1 MISDGARLHQK
12 LPKNCFFGC
21 YQPRLLVSSMCL
33 LEIRM
38 HFSKACKHQVSN
50 SCFFKSRTKMTFV
63 DWKST
68 ADLGDCSTFSFA
80 WNDSKKFSRVN
91 MCWPVAWIKTIAVL
105 GDQWHV
111 FLKGSRGSI
120 VKWNILIWRDVMR
133 WILPA
138 LPAEVT
144 VEPESPSAAR

>member
-21 YQPRLLVSSMCL
+21 NQPRLLVSSMCL

-50 SCFFKSRTKMTFV
+50 SCFFKSRTKTTFV
-63 DWKST
+63 DSKST
-68 ADLGDCSTFSFA
+68 ADLGRLFNFFRLHRI
-80 WNDSKKFSRVN
+80 FSRVN
-91 MCWPVAWIKTIAVL
+91 MCWPVTWIKTIAVL

-111 FLKGSRGSI
+111 FLKGLSCQVKYSHLTRCDAMDPPGAPSWGNGRTWVSI
-120 VKWNILIWRDVMR
+120 
-133 WILPA
+133 
-138 LPAEVT
+138 
-144 VEPESPSAAR
+144 SC

>member
-21 YQPRLLVSSMCL
+21 NQPRLLVSSMCL

-38 HFSKACKHQVSN
+38 HFSNACKHQVSN
-50 SCFFKSRTKMTFV
+50 SCFFLSRTKMTFV
-63 DWKST
+63 DSKST
-68 ADLGDCSTFSFA
+68 ADLGRLFNFFRLHGMIPR
-80 WNDSKKFSRVN
+80 NFQEYIN
-91 MCWPVAWIKTIAVL
+91 MCWPVTWIKTIAVL
-105 GDQWHV
+105 GDQDI
-111 FLKGSRGSI
+111 FFSMGS
-120 VKWNILIWRDVMR
+120 VVMWNILIWRDVMR

-144 VEPESPSAAR
+144 VEPESPSVAR

>member
-21 YQPRLLVSSMCL
+21 NQPRLLVSSMCL

-38 HFSKACKHQVSN
+38 HFSNACKHQVSN
-50 SCFFKSRTKMTFV
+50 SCFFLKQDKDDICRFEIHSWPGEIV
-63 DWKST
+63 Q
-68 ADLGDCSTFSFA
+68 LFSFA
-80 WNDSKKFSRVN
+80 WNDSKKISRVN
-91 MCWPVAWIKTIAVL
+91 MGWPATWIKTIAVL
-105 GDQWHV
+105 GDQDI
-111 FLKGSRGSI
+111 FFSMGSA

-144 VEPESPSAAR
+144 VEPESPSVAR